1 MQTVRPVALP
11 AESRLTVLYPQPDL
25 ADAFA
30 ITLPPEV
37 PADIEKL
44 SQILLATPPCWF
56 RVLLACRDFMVMP
69 FGIQTS
75 MQLREKLEAGGEAR
89 IDFFPVLSVDENE
102 LIIGENDSHLDFR
115 TSVLVRNRERGE
127 KEVVVTS
134 VVCCHN
140 RIGKLYTRLIAPFH
154 RKVVCSMLARAAERN
169 WQ

>member
-1 MQTVRPVALP
+1 VQIVRPIALP
-11 AESRLTVLYPQPDL
+11 AESRLTALYQQPDL

-30 ITLPPEV
+30 ITLPPDV

-75 MQLREKLEAGGEAR
+75 VQLRKKLEAGGRER

-102 LIIGENDSHLDFR
+102 LIIGENDIHLDFR
-115 TSVLVRNRERGE
+115 TSVLVRNQARGGR
-127 KEVVVTS
+127 EVVLTS
-134 VVCCHN
+134 VVHCHN
-140 RIGKLYTRLIAPFH
+140 RIGKLYTRLVAPFH
-154 RKVVCSMLARAAERN
+154 RTVVCSMLARAAARN
-169 WQ
+169 WR